1 MNDIGRAS
9 YLSSQT
15 CNEFIELIGK
25 KVFSMILDEIQAA
38 KYYSI
43 SVDST
48 PDIAHIDQLAFCVRY
63 VKDDTP
69 IERFLQFIPIQEHK
83 SEYLCDIVLTFLRTY
98 GIDVMNCRGQSYD
111 NANNMAGQYGG
122 LQKRILDVNSLA
134 LFLPCGAHSLCLVGK
149 NAAAKNSKAA
159 DFFNFLENLYLF
171 FARAP
176 ARWGKFLDAL
186 SSNELVLKRATGTR
200 WSAKYASVKA
210 LRTSYLKVVDLLVY
224 FVSEESSL
232 TAEHKSTARSLLK
245 KLIKFQTVFLL
256 ILWENILN
264 KFDKISRALQ
274 KSNLDLSVA
283 VKLFESLQQ
292 YMEALETE
300 FDTIFESCSDFF
312 TRNVELNAKL
322 SAVLHEEGR
331 TRSERRGSSN
341 SPDPLRSGI
350 FIPIVKSLI
359 NELEPRSKVYSK
371 LNKNFNFLVK
381 LKNMNNEE
389 ISIACEKVASF
400 YKSDISGDEL
410 TNECQMAK
418 FYFNPVDN
426 SDEISH
432 SSMYA
437 TIVRDNLSTTFPNIE
452 ILLRIYLALFVTN
465 VVDERSFSKLKYIKN
480 YLRNSMT
487 EEKLNNLSL
496 ICIER
501 NVLETIDFQE
511 IIDSFLDAKN
521 RRFLE
526 NTAG

>member
-1 MNDIGRAS
+1 M
-9 YLSSQT
+9 
-15 CNEFIELIGK
+15 
-25 KVFSMILDEIQAA
+25 
-38 KYYSI
+38 
-43 SVDST
+43 
-48 PDIAHIDQLAFCVRY
+48 
-63 VKDDTP
+63 
-69 IERFLQFIPIQEHK
+69 
-83 SEYLCDIVLTFLRTY
+83 
-98 GIDVMNCRGQSYD
+98 
-111 NANNMAGQYGG
+111 
-122 LQKRILDVNSLA
+122 
-134 LFLPCGAHSLCLVGK
+134 
-149 NAAAKNSKAA
+149 
-159 DFFNFLENLYLF
+159 
-171 FARAP
+171 
-176 ARWGKFLDAL
+176 
-186 SSNELVLKRATGTR
+186 
-200 WSAKYASVKA
+200 
-210 LRTSYLKVVDLLVY
+210 
-224 FVSEESSL
+224 
-232 TAEHKSTARSLLK
+232 
-245 KLIKFQTVFLL
+245 
-256 ILWENILN
+256 
-264 KFDKISRALQ
+264 
-274 KSNLDLSVA
+274 
-283 VKLFESLQQ
+283 
-292 YMEALETE
+292 
-300 FDTIFESCSDFF
+300 
-312 TRNVELNAKL
+312 
-322 SAVLHEEGR
+322 HEEGR